1 VRSQRRAPPD
11 PEAKR
16 PLRRPRLRYTFTW
29 AESLYYL
36 LHSGVMSE
44 AEQEWVFG
52 KALRQI
58 VRWEWPG
65 QIR

>member
-1 VRSQRRAPPD
+1 MKGQVKADDTVLTPHR
-11 PEAKR
+11 
-16 PLRRPRLRYTFTW
+16 TFSY

-36 LHSGVMSE
+36 LHSGVMSQSE
-44 AEQEWVFG
+44 KEWVFG

-58 VRWEWPG
+58 LRWDPAA